1 MSSTQL
7 NPAVEAISAFFPCYN
22 DDATIASMV
31 RIAVATLDRV
41 GVLDGEVIVID
52 DGSFD
57 NSPKVLAELA
67 ADEPMLTV
75 VTHDRNRG
83 YGGALL
89 SGFAAAKKQWVFYTD
104 GDGQFDPAELELL
117 VRHASDD
124 VDVVQGYKLRR
135 ADGMLRRVIGRMYH
149 RFVAFFFGLRIRDTD
164 CDFRL
169 IRQSS
174 LDEIELVHTTGVI
187 CVELVRKLQDS
198 GARFTEVGVH
208 HYRRV
213 YGKSEFFRLPAIA
226 RTLWDLAGLWVGLVV
241 LRRGRSRALGRSG
254 RRRHHDDR
262 RAEGHVAMGEEAALG
277 SRQRRERAVEGTPLD
292 VGRPWCGRRGA
303 SRSRGGAAARGRR
316 GPRRAERGTSRRR
329 SPRSHDE
336 AVVACQLDELG
347 ASVAPPPVHR
357 HVVLAP
363 QRFEGGLEQQER
375 AAGCEHTRELTQRAA

>member
-31 RIAVATLDRV
+31 RVAVATLERV

-149 RFVAFFFGLRIRDTD
+149 RFVAFFFGLQIRDTD

-174 LDEIELVHTTGVI
+174 LDKIELVHTTGVI

-198 GARFTEVGVH
+198 GAVSPRWACTTTGGSTASRSSSAFL
-208 HYRRV
+208 R
-213 YGKSEFFRLPAIA
+213 SLA
-226 RTLWDLAGLWVGLVV
+226 RSGT
-241 LRRGRSRALGRSG
+241 SRACGWGSSCCAAAGPGG
-254 RRRHHDDR
+254 RRSARRDHDDGG
-262 RAEGHVAMGEEAALG
+262 AEGHVAMGEYPSLG
-277 SRQRRERAVEGTPLD
+277 SRQ
-292 VGRPWCGRRGA
+292 
-303 SRSRGGAAARGRR
+303 
-316 GPRRAERGTSRRR
+316 
-329 SPRSHDE
+329 
-336 AVVACQLDELG
+336 
-347 ASVAPPPVHR
+347 
-357 HVVLAP
+357 
-363 QRFEGGLEQQER
+363 GLERTVER
-375 AAGCEHTRELTQRAA
+375 VTLEI

>member
-7 NPAVEAISAFFPCYN
+7 NPAVDAISAFFPCYN

-52 DGSFD
+52 DGSTD
-57 NSPKVLAELA
+57 SSAEVLAELA
-67 ADEPMLTV
+67 AEEPMLTV
-75 VTHDRNRG
+75 VTHERNRG

-89 SGFAAAKKQWVFYTD
+89 SGFSEAKKQWIFYTD

-135 ADGMLRRVIGRMYH
+135 ADGVLRRVIGRMYH

-169 IRQSS
+169 IRQSK
-174 LDEIELVHTTGVI
+174 LDEIELVYTTGVI

-226 RTLWDLAGLWVGLVV
+226 RTLWDLAGLWVTLVA
-241 LRRGRSRALGRSG
+241 LRRGRSAGLSG
-254 RRRHHDDR
+254 
-262 RAEGHVAMGEEAALG
+262 G
-277 SRQRRERAVEGTPLD
+277 SRQQRR
-292 VGRPWCGRRGA
+292 
-303 SRSRGGAAARGRR
+303 
-316 GPRRAERGTSRRR
+316 
-329 SPRSHDE
+329 
-336 AVVACQLDELG
+336 
-347 ASVAPPPVHR
+347 
-357 HVVLAP
+357 
-363 QRFEGGLEQQER
+363 
-375 AAGCEHTRELTQRAA
+375 